1 VYGSFSVIA
10 ESYHEHPAVLYI
22 LVHST
27 KCFFRTIEVNLI
39 VVSRSLIILYFS
51 NVKYSS
57 ERIYMRSMRP
67 SVQN

>member
-1 VYGSFSVIA
+1 VDGSFSVIA
-10 ESYHEHPAVLYI
+10 ESYHEDSAVLYN

-27 KCFFRTIEVNLI
+27 ERFFRTIEVELI

-57 ERIYMRSMRP
+57 ERIYIY
-67 SVQN
+67 VL